1 MVKNGI
7 QYFILTAVCLFLLA
21 GCNREAANDEPVS
34 LPEVA
39 CQPEDVSAN
48 PPFTIAATR
57 TAVPPQTPLAD
68 QIETYYG
75 VSLIENRLTNTSAF
89 CDLYELADETA
100 AADMLHQVC
109 EVSEMTEAEP
119 PAVGEEA
126 CALESTGFRQVNFR
140 QGRVAGT
147 LSAALDWLGVG
158 ESAGVLKRRL
168 PKRN

>member
-1 MVKNGI
+1 MNE
-7 QYFILTAVCLFLLA
+7 Q
-21 GCNREAANDEPVS
+21 VS

-39 CQPEDVSAN
+39 CQPADVSAN

-89 CDLYELADETA
+89 CDLYEMADETA

-140 QGRVAGT
+140 QGRVVVSIWADLDGFGVDEW
-147 LSAALDWLGVG
+147 AAAVNG
-158 ESAGVLKRRL
+158 RL
-168 PKRN
+168 TQK